1 MSRTDIDKVWH
12 WSDSG
17 TIYIYMCML
26 FAWERDVLTLKVI
39 FSIVSSLRKGDS
51 WMDKSDK
58 GVRWKNGMLRNISG
72 TERFVI

>member
-12 WSDSG
+12 WSDTG
-17 TIYIYMCML
+17 TTYVI
-26 FAWERDVLTLKVI
+26 WEGEFLTLKVI

-58 GVRWKNGMLRNISG
+58 GVKWKNGMLRNISG